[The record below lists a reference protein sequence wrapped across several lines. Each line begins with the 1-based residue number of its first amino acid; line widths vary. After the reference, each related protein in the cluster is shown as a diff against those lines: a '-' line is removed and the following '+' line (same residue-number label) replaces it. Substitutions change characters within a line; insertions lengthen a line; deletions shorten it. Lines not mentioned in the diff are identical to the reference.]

1 MSHTKSK
8 VLLAAC
14 AMLMVAAVSAQQGQ
28 GQPELTPEQKAEMEA
43 FAKAGAPGAAHQG
56 LAATVGSYDLK
67 VRSWMEPGAAPM
79 EETGT
84 ATRAMTLDG
93 RVRVEN
99 VSSAMM
105 GTPFTGHGMLGFDN
119 VTGKYWSTW
128 NDSMS
133 TGLMVSEG
141 TCDAHRSCKFTGTWN
156 DPIRKGPVTSRMTT
170 RWSSPTTEVFEMYG
184 PGRDGKEM
192 KMMEIT
198 YTKK

>member
-1 MSHTKSK
+1 MSYTKSK
-8 VLLAAC
+8 ALLAAC

-43 FAKAGAPGAAHQG
+43 FAKAGTPGAPHQG

-67 VRSWMEPGAAPM
+67 VRSWMEPGAPPM
-79 EETGT
+79 EEAGT

-105 GTPFTGHGMLGFDN
+105 GAPFTGHGMLGFDN

-141 TCDAHRSCKFTGTWN
+141 TCDAHRACKFSGTWN

-170 RWSSPTTEVFEMYG
+170 RWTSPTTEVFEMYG